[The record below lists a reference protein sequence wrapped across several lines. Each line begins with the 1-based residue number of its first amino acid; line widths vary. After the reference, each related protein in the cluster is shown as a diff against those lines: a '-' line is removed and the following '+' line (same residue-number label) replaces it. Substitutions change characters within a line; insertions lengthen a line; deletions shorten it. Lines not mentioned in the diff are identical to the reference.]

1 MEAFCSYILEIGPQ
15 RAPKGSTK
23 SVFLQSP
30 SNSWSCTSLQN
41 DNHQPHFFGILSPRT
56 HSTKWQSSQHIHL
69 PHFSPFDF
77 ERGKK
82 TQRHF
87 VEKTLDNPAILLDTS
102 IGFWGCMGGMW
113 WLDGYITCCCLP
125 WHYKMTTLQVLETST
140 STKWQP
146 GVVFQLPT
154 LPVQSHS
161 STTPTQKQHVPPSN
175 KNSPK
180 VCCGER
186 MCIMSPSLTSLKL
199 LYHTWSALLQSFSIF
214 FICSRSCNKH
224 SLHALIFFIHL

>member
-1 MEAFCSYILEIGPQ
+1 MA
-15 RAPKGSTK
+15 R
-23 SVFLQSP
+23 
-30 SNSWSCTSLQN
+30 
-41 DNHQPHFFGILSPRT
+41 
-56 HSTKWQSSQHIHL
+56 
-69 PHFSPFDF
+69 
-77 ERGKK
+77 
-82 TQRHF
+82 
-87 VEKTLDNPAILLDTS
+87 
-102 IGFWGCMGGMW
+102 
-113 WLDGYITCCCLP
+113 WLTCCCLP

-199 LYHTWSALLQSFSIF
+199 LYHAWSALLQSFSYVLAHAMNIVYMLWF
-214 FICSRSCNKH
+214 SLSISSTSCVRGHVGGTGTTKWQTSWFSAAPIEQHKIKKNH
-224 SLHALIFFIHL
+224 TTLEELFQASAIQ